1 MCFFSI
7 YNILTRC
14 VVLNLPEKC
23 RDQPVVVTV
32 ADPGVRPQVDD
43 LDLAPEAEVRPE
55 VLRQVEQRVVS
66 DVKTLQLELLRRHF
80 VESFRV
86 EELVL
91 GVVVLLS
98 IVLKK
103 LSVGRLSVFYQVQNF
118 CRHKHYNLFCQ
129 NTSCKENYFLWH

>member
-14 VVLNLPEKC
+14 VVLDLPEKR
-23 RDQPVVVTV
+23 RDQPVVVAV
-32 ADPGVRPQVDD
+32 ADPGVRPQVND

-66 DVKTLQLELLRRHF
+66 DVKTLELKLLRRHL

-91 GVVVLLS
+91 GVVVLS
-98 IVLKK
+98 TMVKK
-103 LSVGRLSVFYQVQNF
+103 LSVGRLPIFYQAQNF
-118 CRHKHYNLFCQ
+118 GRHKRSSLY
-129 NTSCKENYFLWH
+129 